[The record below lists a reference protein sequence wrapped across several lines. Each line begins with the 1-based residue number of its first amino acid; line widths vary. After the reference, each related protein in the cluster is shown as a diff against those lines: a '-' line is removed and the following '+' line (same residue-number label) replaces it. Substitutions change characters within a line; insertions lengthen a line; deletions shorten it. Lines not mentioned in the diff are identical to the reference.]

1 VIISHSIHE
10 TLTASY
16 DSHITLN
23 YESSVVYGTSCS
35 KAEQKFR
42 SKDGETV
49 WRNRNSLPGK
59 QELTLAYASYS
70 RTVKS
75 HRGTCSDNFK
85 VSIGDRHDS
94 VKRCGNLSRSSVR
107 SSFVHT
113 MGNNQ
118 IYSKSKIGR
127 ENIIRSNFIRN
138 RGDAPLVTS
147 FDEISITGIIC
158 NKIMNRI

>member
-10 TLTASY
+10 TLTAGH
-16 DSHITLN
+16 DSHITFN
-23 YESSVVYGTSCS
+23 HEICSIYCTSSL

-70 RTVKS
+70 RTIKR

-107 SSFVHT
+107 SSFIHA

-118 IYSKSKIGR
+118 INSKSKIGS
-127 ENIIRSNFIRN
+127 ENIIRSNFI
-138 RGDAPLVTS
+138 
-147 FDEISITGIIC
+147 
-158 NKIMNRI
+158 